1 MDSLI
6 YKLVMEKYDQ
16 ISISKE
22 DFADVYFSSSEI
34 IESGLQSIVFM
45 HQGFCRKKIKSII
58 WHELN
63 RQEMKTQNFL
73 GSLNY
78 SYDLNQLPNFG
89 ITFEVPQ
96 NIPILIGKEVFEQS
110 SGSMVCFLG
119 TVVNVEKMRLRL
131 MQNEFEC
138 RSCGHTIDTGF
149 LSDSASIGP
158 PKVCDLHTGGCGRNT
173 NQSDFVQTGKQEY
186 EEFFR
191 CKIKPE
197 KSRRHLLLDVSDIDF
212 KEIYSSDNRLKIT
225 AMIGDETKP
234 TAHHVCAEVV
244 T

>member
-22 DFADVYFSSSEI
+22 DFVDVYFSSSEI
-34 IESGLQSIVFM
+34 IESGLQSIVYM

-58 WHELN
+58 GHELN

-119 TVVNVEKMRLRL
+119 TVVNVEK
-131 MQNEFEC
+131 
-138 RSCGHTIDTGF
+138 
-149 LSDSASIGP
+149 
-158 PKVCDLHTGGCGRNT
+158 
-173 NQSDFVQTGKQEY
+173 
-186 EEFFR
+186 
-191 CKIKPE
+191 
-197 KSRRHLLLDVSDIDF
+197 
-212 KEIYSSDNRLKIT
+212 
-225 AMIGDETKP
+225 
-234 TAHHVCAEVV
+234 
-244 T
+244 